1 MTATNTFVSTARTGG
16 PWGTIDLLTAAFVG
30 VVFGVVYWG
39 WDAAYA
45 PLSTALSTVAGPATG
60 LLGGPWLVAGV
71 VSALVIRRPG
81 AALFAELLA
90 STVEA
95 LLGNA
100 WGWTTL
106 LSGGLQ
112 GLGVEVALALFL
124 YRRFGWPVAALG
136 GALAAAFESG
146 YELQAYYQSWPLGS
160 QLAYL
165 GLFALSGAAVA
176 GLGGWLLTKALA
188 ASGAIDAL
196 PAGQEAAAAS
206 VDRQSA
212 AADVE

>member
-1 MTATNTFVSTARTGG
+1 MTATNTSATTARVHTR
-16 PWGTIDLLTAAFVG
+16 WRTIDLMTAAFVG

-39 WDAAYA
+39 WDAAYT
-45 PLSTALSTVAGPATG
+45 PLSTALASVAGPAIG

-90 STVEA
+90 SSVEA
-95 LLGNA
+95 LLGNT

-112 GLGVEVALALFL
+112 GLGVELALALFV
-124 YRRFGWPVAALG
+124 YRRFGWSVAALG
-136 GALAAAFESG
+136 GALAAAFEFG
-146 YELQAYYQSWPLGS
+146 YEWQAYYASWTLQSK
-160 QLAYL
+160 LAYL
-165 GLFALSGAAVA
+165 GLFALSGAVVA
-176 GLGGWLLTKALA
+176 GLGGWLLTRALA

-196 PAGQEAAAAS
+196 PAGQESAAAS
-206 VDRQSA
+206 VGRQSA